1 MKKIVALVTSV
12 VMMLSCGITAYADDE
27 PDYPVDDGII
37 EEYQY
42 TFSIRNILE
51 ISGSTATCSCDV
63 VGYHGTTTK
72 VFISNTLQQNY
83 GGAWY
88 NIGYQYDT
96 FYDFTGS
103 LVTYEYNLAGG
114 SYRLKS
120 TAKVYSGSNYE
131 TITIYA
137 Y

>member
-1 MKKIVALVTSV
+1 MKKLVALVTSV

-42 TFSIRNILE
+42 TFSLGNILG
-51 ISGSTATCSCDV
+51 ISGSTATCSSDV
-63 VGYHGTTTK
+63 VGYPGTTTK
-72 VFISNTLQQNY
+72 IFISHTLQQNY

-88 NIGYQYDT
+88 NVGYQYET
-96 FYDFTGS
+96 FYDFAAS
-103 LVTYEYNLAGG
+103 LVTYEYNLSSGT
-114 SYRLKS
+114 YRLKT
-120 TAKVYSGSNYE
+120 TAKVYSGSDYE

>member
-1 MKKIVALVTSV
+1 MKKIFALVTSV
-12 VMMLSCGITAYADDE
+12 AMMLSCGIAAHADDE

-37 EEYQY
+37 EEYLY
-42 TFSIRNILE
+42 TFSIRNGFD

-63 VGYHGTTTK
+63 IGYHGTTTK
-72 VFISNTLQQNY
+72 IFISNTLQQNY

-88 NIGYQYDT
+88 NVGYQYDT
-96 FYDFTGS
+96 FYDCAGS
-103 LVTYEYNLAGG
+103 LVTYEYNLSGG
-114 SYRLKS
+114 TYRLKS
-120 TAKVYSGSNYE
+120 TAKVYSGSDYE